1 MQIGDIKKL
10 LINHI
15 EEGDGLMFLSIVIPC
30 FNEEGVLDELYGVLR
45 KEINKNE
52 KISSYELIF
61 VDDGSKDKT
70 LEDIKRLK
78 KSDDLIR
85 YISFS
90 RNFGKEAAIYA
101 GLKASKGDL
110 VVLMDADLQHPPE
123 LIHEMIDKIVNHG
136 YDSVGT
142 IRKNRVGESKLRA
155 FLSTTFYKFIN
166 LLSDT
171 EIKQNATD
179 YRMMTRQFVNSVL
192 DLSEYN
198 RFTKGIFSW
207 VGYNNIDIEYENIDR
222 TTGTSKWNF
231 MNLFKYSIEGI
242 VAFSTMPLFVSS
254 ILGIVSFII
263 SSVLLLIFFFKSI
276 IFGEVVKGFP
286 TVICSIF
293 FLGGIQLLTIGI
305 LGQYLS
311 KTYLEVKSR
320 PIYISK
326 EKSE

>member
-1 MQIGDIKKL
+1 
-10 LINHI
+10 
-15 EEGDGLMFLSIVIPC
+15 MFLSIVIPC

-45 KEINKNE
+45 KEINKSK

-142 IRKNRVGESKLRA
+142 IRKNRVGESKVRA

-166 LLSDT
+166 MLSDT

-207 VGYNNIDIEYENIDR
+207 IGYNNVDIEYENIDR

-263 SSVLLLIFFFKSI
+263 SSVLLLIFFFKAI

>member
-263 SSVLLLIFFFKSI
+263 SSVLLLIFFFKAI

>member
-1 MQIGDIKKL
+1 
-10 LINHI
+10 
-15 EEGDGLMFLSIVIPC
+15 MFLSIVIPC

-263 SSVLLLIFFFKSI
+263 SSVLLLIFFFKAI

>member
-1 MQIGDIKKL
+1 
-10 LINHI
+10 
-15 EEGDGLMFLSIVIPC
+15 MFLSIVIPC
-30 FNEEGVLDELYGVLR
+30 FNEEGVLDELYGVLK
-45 KEINKNE
+45 KEINKSE
-52 KISSYELIF
+52 KILSYELIF

-78 KSDDLIR
+78 KSDDSIR

-101 GLKASKGDL
+101 GLKASRGDL

-263 SSVLLLIFFFKSI
+263 SSVLLLIFFFKAI